1 MSKSLYSVMLMD
13 EVVREIDRL
22 ALAQNTNRSN
32 LINQILA
39 EYVSYTTPE
48 MRINDIFRTIEAM
61 IGEANADLIPF
72 VAPHQSTM
80 QVKSSLAYRYRPT
93 IKYDV
98 ELFRNE
104 QNGQI
109 GKLSVL
115 YRTQSQTL
123 AEEMTRFFRLWALIE
138 KRLRPQAELTYA
150 LGDGRFIRGIGF
162 PEGKNVT
169 SGQAA
174 DAIASYISLLDK
186 ALKAYLA
193 GEANEEILCQ
203 RLKEHLNKEEI
214 WI

>member
-13 EVVREIDRL
+13 EVVHEIDRL

-48 MRINDIFRTIEAM
+48 MRITDIFRTIESM
-61 IGEANADLIPF
+61 ISEANADLVPF
-72 VAPHQSTM
+72 VSPHQSTM
-80 QVKSSLAYRYRPT
+80 QLKSSLAYRYRPT

-98 ELFRNE
+98 ELFRSE

-115 YRTQSQTL
+115 FRTQSQTL
-123 AEEMTRFFRLWALIE
+123 AEDMTRFFRLWAMTE
-138 KRLRPQAELTYA
+138 KQLRPQAALSYA
-150 LGDGRFIRGIGF
+150 LADGRFMRGIGF

-174 DAIASYISLLDK
+174 DAIASYISLMDRS
-186 ALKAYLA
+186 LKAYLA
-193 GEANEEILCQ
+193 GEADEETLYQ
-203 RLKEHLNKEEI
+203 LLKEHLNKEEI